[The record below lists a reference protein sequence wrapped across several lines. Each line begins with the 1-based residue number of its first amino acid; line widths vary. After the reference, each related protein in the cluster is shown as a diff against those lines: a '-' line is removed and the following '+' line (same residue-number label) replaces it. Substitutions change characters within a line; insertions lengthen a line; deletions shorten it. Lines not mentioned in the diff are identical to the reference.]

1 MWSGGRQRGDKV
13 KKILFWSVAGPLWLL
28 IRAIKIALIAAAAL
42 IVLAT
47 AVGLFADR
55 AVQLGALVGLMLGA
69 LLGPVRIAGV
79 DFRQWMRNP
88 GAPSEIGD
96 DSPVGLM
103 RLGFHNLAGA
113 ALLASLLLV
122 AMVSSWVPRPCTIE
136 EAWSP
141 FEMLPF
147 GKCIVGFLTGCAG
160 FPAGAKVVAGGLAG
174 IVAMQVVT
182 LIVWLL
188 GLRFGLPE
196 PARTQH
202 YLARDPLPRLPP
214 RPANR
219 PPDRRRLIVCC
230 DGTWNWPAP
239 RRETNVVRLVRAI
252 APSDNGIAQIV
263 HYHQGVGT
271 GNVLDR
277 LAGGGA
283 GVGLS
288 ASVKACYGFLT
299 DNYQDG
305 DEIYLFGFSRGAYVA
320 RALSG
325 FICAV
330 GMMRKYEMDRF
341 ADVWKWYWQPPAAR
355 VQQRATLNVLA
366 PDRVKQD
373 KIEIECIG
381 VWDTVGALGIP
392 GSRFCAKTFAFHD
405 TELGLRVRFA
415 FQGLA
420 IDERRGNFQPAVWVP
435 ARNPPPATG
444 DVQVLE
450 QVWFPGVHSNVGGG
464 YDPHGCSDT
473 SFLWMLSALERNGLL
488 GLINRSIVGGLD
500 ANERYPM
507 GLIQNSRKGFWSWV
521 GNPIPRPV
529 CIISRTEMIHESA
542 WERAGVCPPKDIYRR
557 GQRRGWLTAMMDP
570 NGPDGTRELPRTALE
585 RNFAN
590 LLPPARP
597 TLPVVPR
604 ILDLCSELL
613 KFLRPQG

>member
-1 MWSGGRQRGDKV
+1 
-13 KKILFWSVAGPLWLL
+13 
-28 IRAIKIALIAAAAL
+28 
-42 IVLAT
+42 
-47 AVGLFADR
+47 
-55 AVQLGALVGLMLGA
+55 
-69 LLGPVRIAGV
+69 
-79 DFRQWMRNP
+79 
-88 GAPSEIGD
+88 
-96 DSPVGLM
+96 
-103 RLGFHNLAGA
+103 
-113 ALLASLLLV
+113 
-122 AMVSSWVPRPCTIE
+122 
-136 EAWSP
+136 
-141 FEMLPF
+141 
-147 GKCIVGFLTGCAG
+147 
-160 FPAGAKVVAGGLAG
+160 
-174 IVAMQVVT
+174 
-182 LIVWLL
+182 
-188 GLRFGLPE
+188 
-196 PARTQH
+196 
-202 YLARDPLPRLPP
+202 
-214 RPANR
+214 
-219 PPDRRRLIVCC
+219 
-230 DGTWNWPAP
+230 
-239 RRETNVVRLVRAI
+239 
-252 APSDNGIAQIV
+252 
-263 HYHQGVGT
+263 
-271 GNVLDR
+271 
-277 LAGGGA
+277 
-283 GVGLS
+283 
-288 ASVKACYGFLT
+288 
-299 DNYQDG
+299 
-305 DEIYLFGFSRGAYVA
+305 
-320 RALSG
+320 
-325 FICAV
+325 
-330 GMMRKYEMDRF
+330 
-341 ADVWKWYWQPPAAR
+341 
-355 VQQRATLNVLA
+355 VLA

-405 TELGLRVRFA
+405 TELGPRVRFA

-529 CIISRTEMIHESA
+529 CIISRTEMIHQSA
-542 WERAGVCPPKDIYRR
+542 WERAGACPRKDIYRR
-557 GQRRGWLTAMMDP
+557 DKRTGWLTAMMDP
-570 NGPDGTRELPRTALE
+570 NGPDGTRELRRTPFE